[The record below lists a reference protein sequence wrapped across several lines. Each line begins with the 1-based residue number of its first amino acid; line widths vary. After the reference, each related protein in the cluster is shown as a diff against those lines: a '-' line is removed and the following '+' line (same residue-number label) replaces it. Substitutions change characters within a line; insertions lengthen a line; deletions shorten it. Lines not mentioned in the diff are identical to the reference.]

1 MFAYGLPGGGLDLR
15 SGMYFGPEMAFGGAP
30 KDTALAT
37 TCFVRTQ
44 ALIPYEC
51 GDVSTRHFCVPYHDG
66 G

>member
-37 TCFVRTQ
+37 AGFAGT
-44 ALIPYEC
+44 
-51 GDVSTRHFCVPYHDG
+51 
-66 G
+66 